1 MIGRENEGRLVGVA
15 GTSGGPADRIDEL
28 PYTIELWTPA
38 RDEVE
43 RTLGRAL
50 SVHLARSIFTAAQ
63 TEFPARRI
71 TLRRA
76 TEIVDDTHKSR
87 P

>member
-1 MIGRENEGRLVGVA
+1 MIERENERKNGGRA
-15 GTSGGPADRIDEL
+15 GPGGTFPGPEEL
-28 PYTIELWTPA
+28 PYSIELWNSA
-38 RDEVE
+38 GEVE

-71 TLRRA
+71 TLRRDA
-76 TEIVDDTHKSR
+76 DIISSTA
-87 P
+87 